1 MRNGLWKHFWLLNC
15 FDFWI
20 VLPFWITLKY
30 KAHPVHLLPPSLWVT
45 VAYGSLSR
53 MITKKDQGGA
63 VGFDSHYRS
72 RPFRIPYKSN
82 LCTNIIMIHSVAKKF
97 PKLFHKIFFD
107 TGKSFSEGLIFA
119 SSNPQY
125 DDRLFIELQVQY
137 MKILRQEHVENM
149 CSVYI
154 HCSEC
159 QNKNKKQFLY
169 TTCSPDVLSLYF
181 SW

>member
-137 MKILRQEHVENM
+137 MKIPSSNLGRTIFVHNM
-149 CSVYI
+149 FSW
-154 HCSEC
+154 CSEFVFFMVIQWTIC
-159 QNKNKKQFLY
+159 RHI
-169 TTCSPDVLSLYF
+169 VG
-181 SW
+181 

>member
-1 MRNGLWKHFWLLNC
+1 MCEMVFENIC
-15 FDFWI
+15 DFWI

-82 LCTNIIMIHSVAKKF
+82 LCTNIIMIHNVAKKF
-97 PKLFHKIFFD
+97 PKWFQEIYRVTEKTQLMIRVFLLWFMKFEITVTGTISHGEYKIKHEVMRFF
-107 TGKSFSEGLIFA
+107 L
-119 SSNPQY
+119 
-125 DDRLFIELQVQY
+125 
-137 MKILRQEHVENM
+137 
-149 CSVYI
+149 
-154 HCSEC
+154 
-159 QNKNKKQFLY
+159 KK
-169 TTCSPDVLSLYF
+169 
-181 SW
+181 

>member
-1 MRNGLWKHFWLLNC
+1 MVLENI

-30 KAHPVHLLPPSLWVT
+30 KAHPVHLLLPSLVWVT

-119 SSNPQY
+119 STNPQY

-137 MKILRQEHVENM
+137 MGRTWGEHV
-149 CSVYI
+149 VYTNCFLFLFW
-154 HCSEC
+154 HSE
-159 QNKNKKQFLY
+159 QLMY
-169 TTCSPDVLSLYF
+169 TTCSTHVLHML
-181 SW
+181 

>member
-1 MRNGLWKHFWLLNC
+1 MVFENI
-15 FDFWI
+15 FDFLI

-30 KAHPVHLLPPSLWVT
+30 KAHPVHLLPPSLWLWVT

-119 SSNPQY
+119 STNPQY
-125 DDRLFIELQVQY
+125 DDRLIFITLNA
-137 MKILRQEHVENM
+137 INF
-149 CSVYI
+149 C
-154 HCSEC
+154 
-159 QNKNKKQFLY
+159 FFP
-169 TTCSPDVLSLYF
+169 SP
-181 SW
+181 